1 MWPFLGLSLSF
12 MISILLKSTMAFILM
27 FGHDDVCPIFYSL
40 FIEVWTSLVA
50 EMVKN
55 PPATRETWVWSLG
68 WDDPLENGTATHSSI
83 LAWRIPRTIQSME
96 SQRDRHYWV
105 TFTFTSFWVYE
116 AATEA
121 WASLSMFHFS
131 GVSSWSYHG
140 DTMISVGS
148 GRPLTFRWE
157 FRSCLCPSLV
167 MWS

>member
-68 WDDPLENGTATHSSI
+68 WEDPLAEGMATDSSI
-83 LAWRIPRTIQSME
+83 LAWRIPWTGILAGYSPWG
-96 SQRDRHYWV
+96 SQRIRPDWV
-105 TFTFTSFWVYE
+105 TKHSISIFFQIDTPLFLKLRTNPE
-116 AATEA
+116 AHC
-121 WASLSMFHFS
+121 SLSHKHDHSFF
-131 GVSSWSYHG
+131 
-140 DTMISVGS
+140 
-148 GRPLTFRWE
+148 L
-157 FRSCLCPSLV
+157 
-167 MWS
+167 